1 MASMA
6 VLFWRTWNGA
16 VGTEHAAIAGQR
28 LKSLSAA
35 LAIIKKLA
43 GVNRHLFHGLMAALR
58 TGDSGLLDHT
68 MGSGFLGR
76 TLSVHSGARFA
87 ISARRVSL
95 SRYLR

>member
-1 MASMA
+1 M
-6 VLFWRTWNGA
+6 
-16 VGTEHAAIAGQR
+16 AAI
-28 LKSLSAA
+28 
-35 LAIIKKLA
+35 
-43 GVNRHLFHGLMAALR
+43 R